1 MITVEAWTTIRYLH
15 AQGKSMRVIARELGI
30 SRNTVRAALRSDHPP
45 KYTRPPRPNPQLAAF
60 SEQIKQMWSEKQFI
74 GTRILRELRA
84 LGYQG
89 SASALY
95 AHLRELRHTLADRR
109 VTMRFETPAGQ
120 QGQFDWACYT
130 IVLAG
135 MATKVTVFCLTLA
148 YSRRKFYW
156 PSLDASQDSI
166 FEALEAGLRYFGG
179 SPKEVL
185 VDNARALVLDAHPAR
200 FTWNPHFLEL
210 CGHYRLQ
217 PRACQVRRPQTKGK
231 VERPFYYLEQH
242 FIKGNAWDSFE
253 AFAHDLAVFA
263 ADELDHSIHSTT
275 GEAPIER
282 FAAERDHLT
291 PLATTPFVGSHAQLQ
306 KVSWDSLVAFGGCR
320 YSVPWSYAGKRVWL
334 RPSQGR
340 YLVVLS
346 QDAQPIAHHTLAV
359 DKKRTILVAAHYEG
373 LRRGAAKTR
382 VVLEEQFLNRFPDLN
397 WFVDALFIQHKNNA
411 VQHLRGI
418 LSLAELYSPPTMLT
432 AFEQARCYN
441 TYSHP
446 FIRGWVERQGTVP
459 AALPTR
465 ARVLAPPTPV
475 GADLSIYQHVLEAGQ

>member
-1 MITVEAWTTIRYLH
+1 MEAWTTIRYLH
-15 AQGKSMRVIARELGI
+15 TQGKSMRAIARELGI

-45 KYTRPPRPNPQLAAF
+45 KYTRPPRPNPQLGPFA
-60 SEQIKQMWSEKQFI
+60 EQIQQMWTEKHFI

-89 SASALY
+89 GASALY
-95 AHLRELRHTLADRR
+95 KHLRELRQDLDDRR
-109 VTMRFETPAGQ
+109 VTMRFETLAAE

-130 IVLAG
+130 IVLG
-135 MATKVTVFCLTLA
+135 GLATKVTVFCLTLA

-166 FEALEAGLRYFGG
+166 FEALEAGLHYFGG

-217 PRACQVRRPQTKGK
+217 PRACRVRRPQTKGK

-242 FIKGNAWDSFE
+242 FIKGNAWHSFE

-263 ADELDHSIHSTT
+263 ADELDHTIHSTT

-291 PLATTPFVGSHAQLQ
+291 PLPTTPFVGSHAQLQ

-320 YSVPWSYAGKRVWL
+320 YSVPWPFAGKRVWL

-346 QDAQPIAHHTLAV
+346 QDARPIARHTLSG

-382 VVLEEQFLNRFPDLN
+382 VVLEEQFLNRFPGLN
-397 WFVDALFIQHKNNA
+397 WFTDGLFIQHKNNG

-418 LSLAELYSPPTMLT
+418 LNLAEIYSPQAMVA
-432 AFEQARCYN
+432 AFEQARRYN

-446 FIRGWVERQGTVP
+446 FIRGLLESRGTV
-459 AALPTR
+459 ASALPTPT
-465 ARVLAPPTPV
+465 RVPAPHAQV
-475 GADLSIYQHVLEAGQ
+475 GADLSLYQHILEAGQ